1 MSLSRATTSS
11 QLVEAAISSELYEE
25 VLSGRTTRER
35 KLAVCSGSAG
45 LAPAERAELLAV
57 LSEDADNAVRE
68 RAENALLSQSVDAFA
83 AALAGE
89 APAPQ
94 LFRYCGQNL
103 ADKPAIAVA
112 LLKSPRCPVQF
123 LTSAVRALP
132 TSVVQEF
139 MQDLDLLSSNRALV
153 AALVGSPSLTVE
165 QRQQLEELL
174 ADKVETEAA
183 FAEAVGD
190 IDTTSEQ
197 RATLLQRL
205 AGMRI
210 VERVQLALKGNRE
223 ERMALIRDPC
233 KVVQRAVLQSSRLTD
248 REVETFASM
257 ASLTDEILRV
267 IANSRKFRRNYSVV
281 MNLMNNPK
289 TPIDITL
296 HILPSITAPD
306 LKKLATNRNVAE
318 TLRSAAMRLQAQ
330 RTQVRD

>member
-1 MSLSRATTSS
+1 M
-11 QLVEAAISSELYEE
+11 
-25 VLSGRTTRER
+25 
-35 KLAVCSGSAG
+35 AVCSGSAG
-45 LAPAERAELLAV
+45 LASAERAELLAV
-57 LSEDADNAVRE
+57 LSEDADETIRE
-68 RAENALLSQSVDAFA
+68 RAENALLSQSTDAFA

-89 APAPQ
+89 APAAQ
-94 LFRYCGQNL
+94 LFRYCGKNL

-112 LLKSPRCPVQF
+112 LIKSPRCPVQF
-123 LTSAVRALP
+123 LTSAAKALP
-132 TSVVQEF
+132 TSAVQEL
-139 MQDLDLLSSNRALV
+139 MQDLDQLSSNRAL
-153 AALVGSPSLTVE
+153 ASALMGSSSLTVE

-174 ADKVETEAA
+174 TDKAESESA

-190 IDTTSEQ
+190 VDIPAEQ

-205 AGMRI
+205 AGMRV

-281 MNLMNNPK
+281 INLMNNPK
-289 TPIDITL
+289 TPTDVTL
-296 HILPSITAPD
+296 HMLANITAPD
-306 LKKLATNRNVAE
+306 LKKLATNRNVSE
-318 TLRSAAMRLQAQ
+318 TLRTAAMRLQVQ
-330 RTQVRD
+330 RAQVRD